1 MNSKI
6 QWTLVLLALIL
17 AIAMIVVIVVRRA
30 IRAKQAAA
38 QAAAS
43 QWVTIGWSDP
53 FPDSPQVPLIAPY

>member
-30 IRAKQAAA
+30 MRKRAAA
-38 QAAAS
+38 A